1 MRVAILDDY
10 QNAATT
16 LAPWNT
22 LPPTVRVVAFHDT
35 LGEESAIVQRLRD
48 FEIIVA
54 MRERTAFP
62 KSLLE
67 RLPNLKLLVTTG
79 MRNAAIDLTAAA
91 ACNVLVCGTELLGY
105 PTAELVWGLILGLAR
120 NIPNEAHAMRDGAW
134 QTTLGVGLRGKT
146 LGLLGLGRLGSEV
159 AAIGE
164 AFQMNVIAWSPNMS
178 ESRASAVGV
187 RYASKSELFR
197 EADVLSI
204 HLVLGERSRGLV
216 GQQELSL
223 MKPSAFLVN
232 TSRGPIV
239 DEAALLN
246 TLRAR
251 SIAGAALDVY
261 GEEPLPPRHPLR
273 ELSNVLLTP
282 HLGYVTVENYRLAY
296 GQAVENIAGFL
307 AGRPV
312 RVLTA

>member
-1 MRVAILDDY
+1 
-10 QNAATT
+10 
-16 LAPWNT
+16 
-22 LPPTVRVVAFHDT
+22 
-35 LGEESAIVQRLRD
+35 
-48 FEIIVA
+48 
-54 MRERTAFP
+54 
-62 KSLLE
+62 
-67 RLPNLKLLVTTG
+67 
-79 MRNAAIDLTAAA
+79 
-91 ACNVLVCGTELLGY
+91 
-105 PTAELVWGLILGLAR
+105 
-120 NIPNEAHAMRDGAW
+120 
-134 QTTLGVGLRGKT
+134 
-146 LGLLGLGRLGSEV
+146 
-159 AAIGE
+159 
-164 AFQMNVIAWSPNMS
+164 
-178 ESRASAVGV
+178 VGV

-223 MKPSAFLVN
+223 MKPSSFLVN

-261 GEEPLPPRHPLR
+261 GEEPLPARHPLR
-273 ELSNVLLTP
+273 QLGNVLLTP
-282 HLGYVTVENYRLAY
+282 HLGYVTVENYQLAY

>member
-1 MRVAILDDY
+1 
-10 QNAATT
+10 
-16 LAPWNT
+16 
-22 LPPTVRVVAFHDT
+22 
-35 LGEESAIVQRLRD
+35 
-48 FEIIVA
+48 
-54 MRERTAFP
+54 
-62 KSLLE
+62 
-67 RLPNLKLLVTTG
+67 
-79 MRNAAIDLTAAA
+79 
-91 ACNVLVCGTELLGY
+91 
-105 PTAELVWGLILGLAR
+105 
-120 NIPNEAHAMRDGAW
+120 
-134 QTTLGVGLRGKT
+134 
-146 LGLLGLGRLGSEV
+146 
-159 AAIGE
+159 
-164 AFQMNVIAWSPNMS
+164 MS

-261 GEEPLPPRHPLR
+261 GEEPLPARHPLR
-273 ELSNVLLTP
+273 QLGNVLLTP

-307 AGRPV
+307 ADRPV
-312 RVLTA
+312 RVLAA